1 MWCFQNHVSV
11 DAKLLISFNIKKVY
25 ISLTNLINMRV
36 LIILLFIA
44 AIAIPSA
51 AQKRGKYKIK
61 IVEHNHKRH
70 RGIFYAAEDQGL
82 TLYRRN
88 GDTTFVKAENISA
101 LYISRPGIVVPMA
114 VAGALTLF
122 VVGAST
128 PGINGA
134 ALVILGPP
142 LGTAAGLLLSQPFA
156 NKRYYRKLEAK
167 DFPIIKEDL
176 KKYTEVR

>member
-1 MWCFQNHVSV
+1 MKAF
-11 DAKLLISFNIKKVY
+11 I
-25 ISLTNLINMRV
+25 
-36 LIILLFIA
+36 IILLTA
-44 AIAIPSA
+44 AIAIPSI
-51 AQKRGKYKIK
+51 AQKRSRYKIK

-70 RGIFYAAEDQGL
+70 RGIFYAADDQGL

-88 GDTTFVKAENISA
+88 GDTTFIKAENISA

-114 VAGALTLF
+114 VAGALALF
-122 VVGAST
+122 IVGAST

-134 ALVILGPP
+134 ALAILGPP
-142 LGTAAGLLLSQPFA
+142 LGTSAGLLVSQPFA
-156 NKRYYRKLEAK
+156 NKKYYRKLESK